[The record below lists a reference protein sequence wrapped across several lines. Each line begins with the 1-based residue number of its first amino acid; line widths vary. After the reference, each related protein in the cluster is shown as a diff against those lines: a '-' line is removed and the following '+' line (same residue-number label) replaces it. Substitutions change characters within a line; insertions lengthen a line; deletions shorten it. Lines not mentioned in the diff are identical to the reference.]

1 MFFGKKGLDL
11 LMCIFSLIK
20 DLGAVVI
27 DLMVGCFIMLQIY
40 RTIEFILYV

>member
-20 DLGAVVI
+20 D
-27 DLMVGCFIMLQIY
+27 VGTPRCCCDRLDGWLFYYATNLSDN
-40 RTIEFILYV
+40 